1 VNYNDGDTQRRQPG
15 PIRVEK
21 APAPAPTVVASTRS
35 AYRSRRQMPAPP
47 APAERASA
55 ACKQVAAQAAAEVL
69 AAGGWKWQALATE
82 GRVADWWHAPEREG
96 KELRVRA
103 VAVCRRCPLQSD
115 CLAWALACREDHGIW
130 GGKTEEERRA
140 LQRRPA

>member
-1 VNYNDGDTQRRQPG
+1 MKYNDGDTQRRQPG

-21 APAPAPTVVASTRS
+21 APGPMPTSVPSVRSTYRRKAPA
-35 AYRSRRQMPAPP
+35 PAPP
-47 APAERASA
+47 AGHATA
-55 ACKQVAAQAAAEVL
+55 ACKQVADRAAAEVL

-103 VAVCRRCPLQSD
+103 VFVCRRCPLQSD

>member
-15 PIRVEK
+15 PLRVEK
-21 APAPAPTVVASTRS
+21 TPGPAPTQVSSTRN
-35 AYRSRRQMPAPP
+35 AYRRQAPARP
-47 APAERASA
+47 APAEHASA
-55 ACKQVAAQAAAEVL
+55 ACKQVAARAAAEVL

-96 KELRVRA
+96 RALRARA
-103 VAVCRRCPLQSD
+103 VVVCRRCPLEES